1 MELPPQDPALL
12 MILAGPTGIGK
23 STLCRRLAQTH
34 PSIRRVIT
42 ATTRPP
48 RQGEQ
53 HGLDYYFLGGED
65 FQQQLEAGAFFESA
79 VVHGHRYGTLK
90 EEILPQRGRERDLI
104 MNVDVQGVEAYQRA
118 VRDDPKLKKKLV
130 TIFLMPPGLE
140 VLRHRLTGR
149 GETDE
154 ADIRKR
160 LETAKGEMPRW
171 STYDFCLVSG
181 TKDEDFER
189 VEAIWKS
196 EKLRVSRLIQG
207 GEGSDGE
214 ME

>member
-23 STLCRRLAQTH
+23 STLCRRLAQAH

-53 HGLDYYFLGGED
+53 HGRDYYFLGWED
-65 FQQQLEAGAFFESA
+65 FHQQLEAGAFFESA

-90 EEILPQRGRERDLI
+90 EEILPQRSRERDLI
-104 MNVDVQGVEAYQRA
+104 MNVDVQGVKAYQKA
-118 VRDDPKLKKKLV
+118 VRDDPRLKKKLV

-140 VLRHRLTGR
+140 VLRHRLRGR

-160 LETAKGEMPRW
+160 LETAKGEIPLW

-196 EKLRVSRLIQG
+196 EKLRVSRLL
-207 GEGSDGE
+207 
-214 ME
+214 